1 MKYRF
6 AILLI
11 VLLNT
16 SFALFA
22 ENLAND
28 NLVVAN
34 RQKKEYTKAM
44 KYLRGINTEMDI
56 DKAKTILFD
65 LAKEDYAPALRTIG
79 TMYSRGVGVKQNFRK
94 AYIAYYKAS
103 KLGDAKAMVNTGVMY
118 QCGDSVAQDF
128 AKAYKWYKRG
138 LKNGSR
144 KANYYIGYLYYKGFG
159 VEQSYKTALHYF
171 REGAKAGN
179 PSCLYML
186 GLCYIEGNGVEQNIE
201 KGKHFMEKAVDAG
214 SEVAVDYILYGRLS
228 TALQKAAPR
237 NKTDELERFLPQK
250 VQRRRD
256 NTLLTNFSGNWE
268 GKLIEYDW
276 SGTRIKN
283 RKDIQL
289 EVYKNGDCMDG
300 LWIIGEESVPFS
312 ACYKDTLWQMDADIH
327 HNMRGAKVQ
336 MQWCGLNYEQKD
348 GQDYLTG
355 NVQIFSLKANEPASP
370 SFVVL
375 KRKQQT
381 TDNKVVSAQESNTF
395 SVEVV
400 PNPVEEEQ
408 CVAYIDM
415 PAMQTIRISLYDT
428 NAHCL
433 FAKECTMQQGRNT
446 ISIPMP
452 YNAGIYCLQVR
463 NVDSTIDSITKIVKQ

>member
-28 NLVVAN
+28 SLVVAN

-56 DKAKTILFD
+56 DKAKTILFA
-65 LAKEDYAPALRTIG
+65 LAQEDYAPALRTIG

-94 AYIAYYKAS
+94 AYIAYYKAA
-103 KLGDAKAMVNTGVMY
+103 KLGDAKAMVNIGVMY

-138 LKNGSR
+138 LKNGNT

-201 KGKHFMEKAVDAG
+201 RGKHLMEKAVDAG

-348 GQDYLTG
+348 GQDYLMG
-355 NVQIFSLKANEPASP
+355 NVQIFSLKANEPAPP
-370 SFVVL
+370 SYVVL
-375 KRKQQT
+375 KRKQT
-381 TDNKVVSAQESNTF
+381 TDNKVVVAEESSVF

-400 PNPVEEEQ
+400 PNPVVVER

-415 PAMQTIRISLYDT
+415 PAMQTMHISLYDT

-433 FAKECTMQQGRNT
+433 YSKECTLQQGQNT
-446 ISIPMP
+446 ISIPMH

-463 NVDSTIDSITKIVKQ
+463 NTDSTIDSITKIVKQ

>member
-94 AYIAYYKAS
+94 AYIAYYKAA

-300 LWIIGEESVPFS
+300 LWIIGEESVPFRL
-312 ACYKDTLWQMDADIH
+312 ATKTRYGKW
-327 HNMRGAKVQ
+327 MRI
-336 MQWCGLNYEQKD
+336 Y
-348 GQDYLTG
+348 
-355 NVQIFSLKANEPASP
+355 
-370 SFVVL
+370 
-375 KRKQQT
+375 
-381 TDNKVVSAQESNTF
+381 
-395 SVEVV
+395 
-400 PNPVEEEQ
+400 
-408 CVAYIDM
+408 
-415 PAMQTIRISLYDT
+415 TII
-428 NAHCL
+428 
-433 FAKECTMQQGRNT
+433 
-446 ISIPMP
+446 
-452 YNAGIYCLQVR
+452 
-463 NVDSTIDSITKIVKQ
+463 

>member
-1 MKYRF
+1 
-6 AILLI
+6 
-11 VLLNT
+11 
-16 SFALFA
+16 
-22 ENLAND
+22 
-28 NLVVAN
+28 
-34 RQKKEYTKAM
+34 
-44 KYLRGINTEMDI
+44 
-56 DKAKTILFD
+56 
-65 LAKEDYAPALRTIG
+65 
-79 TMYSRGVGVKQNFRK
+79 
-94 AYIAYYKAS
+94 
-103 KLGDAKAMVNTGVMY
+103 
-118 QCGDSVAQDF
+118 
-128 AKAYKWYKRG
+128 
-138 LKNGSR
+138 
-144 KANYYIGYLYYKGFG
+144 
-159 VEQSYKTALHYF
+159 
-171 REGAKAGN
+171 
-179 PSCLYML
+179 
-186 GLCYIEGNGVEQNIE
+186 
-201 KGKHFMEKAVDAG
+201 MEKAVDAG

-228 TALQKAAPR
+228 TALQRAAPR
-237 NKTDELERFLPQK
+237 NKTDELERFLPQR
-250 VQRRRD
+250 VQRKRD

-327 HNMRGAKVQ
+327 HNRRGAKVQ

-355 NVQIFSLKANEPASP
+355 NVQIFSLKANEPAPP
-370 SFVVL
+370 SYVVL
-375 KRKQQT
+375 KRKQQAT
-381 TDNKVVSAQESNTF
+381 TDNKLNLAKESNTF

-400 PNPVEEEQ
+400 PNPVMEEQ

-415 PAMQTIRISLYDT
+415 PAVQIVHISLYDT

-463 NVDSTIDSITKIVKQ
+463 NVDSTIDNITKIVKQ